1 MRRIRSSPS
10 GKRASVAPLMTLN
23 LVPKLT
29 IACSFQSLMMTLV
42 KLKDQREQAALD
54 LKRLE
59 NERRKAEE
67 DPQTFVS
74 TLLSKREILP
84 RRQVPAPVPTID
96 FETYEKLPIVQGG
109 AAKPEPPPKPVKR
122 APASTSTSSAP
133 KSSSHSS
140 PWTIEEQHRLEQL
153 LIEYPDE
160 PVAAYR
166 WEKIARALG
175 RTPKQVVSRVHRYFE
190 RLARAGLP
198 VPGRLPASASKAN
211 TKEVTSSRTSTST
224 SSTSHRQP
232 KQYNWYE
239 APVVKM
245 DAILPV
251 IDDST
256 LLSEEEKRAFAGL
269 ETTEEYKELIRL
281 KRFKKFQEQSH
292 ERYVHTTNP
301 TEGTHVDSAGGNS
314 TSLPNATQLDSQ
326 CSSCHASPIIGRNYR
341 CVTCTRPKVSLC
353 SSCFEQ
359 GGFKTDQHLPTHSF
373 DVEQSAQ
380 FVDADYALTDDMAY
394 LDPNYMGN

>member
-1 MRRIRSSPS
+1 
-10 GKRASVAPLMTLN
+10 
-23 LVPKLT
+23 
-29 IACSFQSLMMTLV
+29 MMTLV

-74 TLLSKREILP
+74 NFFSKREYLP
-84 RRQVPAPVPTID
+84 RRQVAAHVPPID
-96 FETYEKLPIVQGG
+96 FETYEKLPLVPGG
-109 AAKPEPPPKPVKR
+109 VAKTEPAPKPKK
-122 APASTSTSSAP
+122 ASAAATSSTIPKASTQSAP
-133 KSSSHSS
+133 WSL
-140 PWTIEEQHRLEQL
+140 EEQHRLEQL

-198 VPGRLPASASKAN
+198 VPGRLPTSKKDSA
-211 TKEVTSSRTSTST
+211 KEGAQPRSSSVTTSAPSAAAPHTT
-224 SSTSHRQP
+224 R
-232 KQYNWYE
+232 QYNWYE

-245 DAILPV
+245 EAVMPV
-251 IDDST
+251 INDAT
-256 LLSEEEKRAFAGL
+256 LLTEEEKRAFAGL
-269 ETTEEYKELIRL
+269 ESSAEYKELIRL

-292 ERYVHTTNP
+292 ERYVSTANP
-301 TEGTHVDSAGGNS
+301 TDTQSSTVSTAEQHNLPRPTQSAYS
-314 TSLPNATQLDSQ
+314 
-326 CSSCHASPIIGRNYR
+326 CSSCHTTSSTGRWYR
-341 CVTCTRPKVSLC
+341 CITCTHQKISLC
-353 SSCFEQ
+353 SNCHDQ
-359 GGFKTDQHLPTHSF
+359 RLFKTEEHSPTHMF
-373 DVEQSAQ
+373 DVEQSVQ
-380 FVDADYALTDDMAY
+380 FVDADYALADDMAY